1 MDRTSRKNGPGL
13 GPSASGSGDRPDEQ
27 ALIDRIV
34 LGDEAALSALYE
46 VLAPR
51 AYAIALKILKDA
63 AEAEEVL
70 QDTFLEVWRS
80 ATRFDPA
87 RAAPERWV
95 GTMARTRAIDRLRK
109 RSSRDRTLAA
119 VAVLDV
125 PKRPTP
131 EDLLGTSQVGA
142 RVRQALAELPNE
154 QRRALELAYF
164 EGLSQSEI
172 AATTETP
179 LGTVKTRMRLAMIK
193 LAETLP

>member
-1 MDRTSRKNGPGL
+1 MDR
-13 GPSASGSGDRPDEQ
+13 ADDQ

-34 LGDEAALSALYE
+34 LGDEAALRELYE
-46 VLAPR
+46 LLAPR
-51 AYAIALKILKDA
+51 AFAIALKVLRDP

-87 RAAPERWV
+87 RAAPDRWIA
-95 GTMARTRAIDRLRK
+95 TMVRTRAIDLLRK
-109 RSSRDRTLAA
+109 RSSRDRMLSSAA
-119 VAVLDV
+119 QVTA
-125 PKRPTP
+125 PKRPSP
-131 EDLLGTSQVGA
+131 EDLLASAQLGR
-142 RVRQALAELPNE
+142 RVRQALADLPNE

-172 AATTETP
+172 ATTTATP

>member
-1 MDRTSRKNGPGL
+1 MDRPE
-13 GPSASGSGDRPDEQ
+13 EQ

-34 LGDEAALSALYE
+34 LGDEAALRELYGL
-46 VLAPR
+46 LAPR
-51 AYAIALKILKDA
+51 GYAIALKVLRDP

-80 ATRFDPA
+80 AIRFDPA
-87 RAAPERWV
+87 RAAADRWV
-95 GTMARTRAIDRLRK
+95 GTMVRTRAIDRLRK
-109 RSSRDRTLAA
+109 RGSRDRMLAA
-119 VAVLDV
+119 AALV
-125 PKRPTP
+125 PEVKRPSP
-131 EDLLGTSQVGA
+131 EDQLATSQIGV
-142 RVRQALAELPNE
+142 RVRKALAELPIE

-172 AATTETP
+172 AATTATP

>member
-1 MDRTSRKNGPGL
+1 MDRPV
-13 GPSASGSGDRPDEQ
+13 EQ

-34 LGDEAALSALYE
+34 LGDEAALRELYE
-46 VLAPR
+46 LLAPR
-51 AYAIALKILKDA
+51 AYAIALKVLKDP

-87 RAAPERWV
+87 RAAADRWV
-95 GTMARTRAIDRLRK
+95 ATMVRTRSIDRLRK
-109 RSSRDRTLAA
+109 RNSRDRMLAGA
-119 VAVLDV
+119 SQVVP

-131 EDLLGTSQVGA
+131 EDLLSTSQVGV
-142 RVRQALAELPNE
+142 RVRKALSELPNE

-172 AATTETP
+172 AAATATP

>member
-1 MDRTSRKNGPGL
+1 MDRPE
-13 GPSASGSGDRPDEQ
+13 EQ

-34 LGDEAALSALYE
+34 LGDEAALRALYDL
-46 VLAPR
+46 LAPR
-51 AYAIALKILKDA
+51 AYAIALKILKDQ

-87 RAAPERWV
+87 RAAAERWIA
-95 GTMARTRAIDRLRK
+95 TMVRTRAIDRLRK
-109 RSSRDRTLAA
+109 RTSRDRMLTSAA
-119 VAVLDV
+119 QVEPPL
-125 PKRPTP
+125 RPTP
-131 EDLLGTSQVGA
+131 EDLLSTSQIGT
-142 RVRQALAELPNE
+142 RVRNALAELPQE

-172 AATTETP
+172 ATTTATP

-193 LAETLP
+193 LAQTLH